1 MADDNR
7 HAMDEKIQPGD
18 VVVSHVNGTR
28 DFYIIAT
35 VLSTT
40 AGDLTLHSISTMM
53 GQDAAILY
61 GYERQK
67 DDQAVWLFAGSAG
80 AYVKA
85 PPCDTFDKPC
95 RIPGRAAMNDL
106 TLRQPIW
113 SEAACRHL
121 AVCVIQQAV
130 RDLSGAAAS
139 RADQESARTFL
150 AGSPMFYR
158 WCEFANLNAA
168 RTVARATKLMAGRLA
183 IRTRIQDHASAPR

>member
-7 HAMDEKIQPGD
+7 HAMDESIQPGD

-35 VLSTT
+35 VLST

-53 GQDAAILY
+53 GQDAAIVC

-85 PPCDTFDKPC
+85 PPCETVDKSW
-95 RIPGRAAMNDL
+95 RIPGRAVTKDL
-106 TLRQPIW
+106 TMRQSVC

-121 AVCVIQQAV
+121 AARVIQQAV

-139 RADQESARTFL
+139 PADQESARTFL
-150 AGSPMFYR
+150 SGSPMFYR
-158 WCEFANLNAA
+158 WCEFANLNAE

-183 IRTRIQDHASAPR
+183 IPDRIQDHALAPR